1 MTDQNKQ
8 ADNDKANELKSK
20 ATSFYSMLSDKFE
33 VLSELPN
40 KKLPMWYGA
49 VFLVIILFLIA
60 WKQISESRMESEM
73 AKQLANERVLITQE
87 AREYADKQYIKEE
100 ERFGQ
105 VLAWAVRG
113 ELIRSNLDQV
123 DQYLNELVKMKDTD
137 RVVLVSEEGKLL
149 VSTDK
154 RLEDENVANL
164 YPQEILK
171 PDNITVVTNVDD
183 KKLLVV
189 PVMGLNNRIATIVVS
204 YNPPA
209 LKF

>member
-8 ADNDKANELKSK
+8 ADNEKANELKSK
-20 ATSFYSMLSDKFE
+20 ATSFYSMLSNKFE

-40 KKLPMWYGA
+40 KQLPMWYGA
-49 VFLVIILFLIA
+49 VFLVIIFFVIA
-60 WKQISESRMESEM
+60 WKQISVSRMESEM
-73 AKQLANERVLITQE
+73 AKQLASERVLITQE
-87 AREYADKQYIKEE
+87 AREYADKQYVKEE

-189 PVMGLNNRIATIVVS
+189 PVMGLNSRIATIVVS

>member
-8 ADNDKANELKSK
+8 ADNEKANELKSK
-20 ATSFYSMLSDKFE
+20 ATSFYSMLSNKFE

-40 KKLPMWYGA
+40 KQLPMWYGA
-49 VFLVIILFLIA
+49 VFLVIIFFVIA
-60 WKQISESRMESEM
+60 WKQISVSRMESEM
-73 AKQLANERVLITQE
+73 AKQLASERVLITEE
-87 AREYADKQYIKEE
+87 AREYADKQYVKEE

-164 YPQEILK
+164 YTKEILK
-171 PDNITVVTNVDD
+171 PDSITVVTNVDD

-189 PVMGLNNRIATIVVS
+189 PVMGLNSRIATIVVS

>member
-8 ADNDKANELKSK
+8 ADNEKANELKSK
-20 ATSFYSMLSDKFE
+20 ATSFYSMLSNKFE

-40 KKLPMWYGA
+40 KQLPMWYGA
-49 VFLVIILFLIA
+49 VFLLIIFFVVA
-60 WKQISESRMESEM
+60 WKQISVSRVESEM
-73 AKQLANERVLITQE
+73 DKQLANERVLITQE

-154 RLEDENVANL
+154 KLEDESVANL

-171 PDNITVVTNVDD
+171 PDSITVETNVDD

-189 PVMGLNNRIATIVVS
+189 PVMGLNSRIATIIVS
-204 YNPPA
+204 YSPPA

>member
-8 ADNDKANELKSK
+8 AGNEQANATNSK
-20 ATSFYSMLSDKFE
+20 ATSFYSMLSNKFE
-33 VLSELPN
+33 VLAELPH
-40 KKLPMWYGA
+40 KQIPMWYGA
-49 VFLVIILFLIA
+49 VFLVIILFIFA
-60 WKQISESRMESEM
+60 WKQISVSNVESEM
-73 AKQLANERVLITQE
+73 EKQLANERVLITQE
-87 AREYADKQYIKEE
+87 AREYADKQYTKEE

-113 ELIRSNLDQV
+113 ELIRNNLDQV

-137 RVVLVSEEGKLL
+137 RVVLISEKGKLL

-154 RLEDENVANL
+154 RLEDANVSEL
-164 YPQEILK
+164 YPKEIIASDK
-171 PDNITVVTNVDD
+171 VTMVSNVDD

-189 PVMGLNNRIATIVVS
+189 PVMGLNHRIATVVVS

-209 LKF
+209 LKY

>member
-8 ADNDKANELKSK
+8 ADNEKANELKSK
-20 ATSFYSMLSDKFE
+20 ATSFYSMLSNKFE

-40 KKLPMWYGA
+40 KQLPMWYGA
-49 VFLVIILFLIA
+49 VFLVIIFFVIA
-60 WKQISESRMESEM
+60 WKQISVSRMESEM
-73 AKQLANERVLITQE
+73 AKQLASERVLITQE
-87 AREYADKQYIKEE
+87 AREYADKQYVKEE

-164 YPQEILK
+164 YPKEILK
-171 PDNITVVTNVDD
+171 PDSITVVTNVDD

-189 PVMGLNNRIATIVVS
+189 PVMGLNSRIATIVVS

-209 LKF
+209 LKN

>member
-8 ADNDKANELKSK
+8 AGNEKVNELKSK
-20 ATSFYSMLSDKFE
+20 ATSFYSTLSNKFE

-40 KKLPMWYGA
+40 KQIPMWYGA
-49 VFLVIILFLIA
+49 VFLVILLFIFAWKLIA
-60 WKQISESRMESEM
+60 VGQVEAEM

-105 VLAWAVRG
+105 VLSWAVRG
-113 ELIRSNLDQV
+113 ELIRNNLDQV
-123 DQYLNELVKMKDTD
+123 DQYLNELVRMKDTD
-137 RVVLVSEEGKLL
+137 RVVLISEEGKLL

-154 RLEDENVANL
+154 RLEDANISDL
-164 YPQEILK
+164 YPNEVLQADK
-171 PDNITVVTNVDD
+171 ITVVTNVDD

-189 PVMGLNNRIATIVVS
+189 PVMGLNNRIAVIVVS
-204 YNPPA
+204 YSPPA
-209 LKF
+209 L

>member
-8 ADNDKANELKSK
+8 ADNEKANELKSK
-20 ATSFYSMLSDKFE
+20 ATSFYSMLSNKFE

-40 KKLPMWYGA
+40 KQLPMWYGA
-49 VFLVIILFLIA
+49 VFLVIIFFVIA
-60 WKQISESRMESEM
+60 WKQISVSRMESEM
-73 AKQLANERVLITQE
+73 AKQLASERVLITQE
-87 AREYADKQYIKEE
+87 AREYADKQYVKEE

-164 YPQEILK
+164 YPKEILK
-171 PDNITVVTNVDD
+171 PDSITVVTNVDD

-189 PVMGLNNRIATIVVS
+189 PVMGLNSRIATIVVS

>member
-8 ADNDKANELKSK
+8 ADNDKANKLKSK

-49 VFLVIILFLIA
+49 IFLVIIFFLIA

-73 AKQLANERVLITQE
+73 AKQLANERVLISQE

-154 RLEDENVANL
+154 RLEDENVADL
-164 YPQEILK
+164 YPKEILK
-171 PDNITVVTNVDD
+171 ADTITVETNVDD

>member
-8 ADNDKANELKSK
+8 ADNEQANAIKSK
-20 ATSFYSMLSDKFE
+20 ATSFYSMLSNKFE

-40 KKLPMWYGA
+40 KQLPMWYGA
-49 VFLVIILFLIA
+49 VFLVIIFFVFA
-60 WKQISESRMESEM
+60 WKQISVNQVESEM

-105 VLAWAVRG
+105 VLSWAVRG

-137 RVVLVSEEGKLL
+137 RVVLVSEQGKLL

-154 RLEDENVANL
+154 RLEDENVSDL

-171 PDNITVVTNVDD
+171 ADKITVVTNVDD